1 MPIKKLFLLAL
12 LISLIDQVSAQ
23 EKWNLLQCVDYA
35 MKNNIAV
42 RQAEIQT
49 RLSELTLKQSKLAQY
64 PSLTYGING
73 SYSSGRNQDPTTFNL
88 ITKGYLSSS
97 MSLQSGVEL
106 FNWYSKKNTIAAN
119 QYDLQASAAAVE
131 KQKNDIALVV
141 ANAYLQILLAKE
153 QVRIA
158 EVQLQLSQARL
169 INVRKLV
176 NAGSLPELNAAEIE
190 AQVATD
196 SASLIG
202 ARGTVDQN
210 YLFLKAYMNI
220 DATSPLE
227 IQEPSIDQIPVEN
240 ITELQPDLVYARAIK
255 NFPQQRYNQLKLLS
269 AQKTSAAAKGS
280 MMPTFSLFGSLGS
293 RYTNQAEN
301 VSGVSYYTPTSAIG
315 KVSVNG
321 ISYDVLPA
329 QPVPVYTFNKP
340 AVFNQFGDNFNQSI
354 GISLNVPIFNGSL
367 LRSNYERSKINI
379 ESVQLQRDQD
389 DQKLKQDIYQA
400 YDAAVVAKEKFNA
413 SLKSVETAQRSYDF
427 ANKRYN
433 IGFLTTIELVT
444 IQNNLFT
451 AKLQYALNQFDY
463 VFKMKVLEYYKGEGL
478 KL

>member
-1 MPIKKLFLLAL
+1 MPIKKLFIVAVCFCAM
-12 LISLIDQVSAQ
+12 VSVNAQ
-23 EKWNLLQCVDYA
+23 ERWNLLQCVDYA

-42 RQAEIQT
+42 KQAEIQP
-49 RLSELTLKQSKLAQY
+49 RLSQLILHQSKLSQY
-64 PSLTYGING
+64 PSLNYGING

-88 ITKGYLSSS
+88 ITRGYLSSS
-97 MSLQSGVEL
+97 MSLQTGVAL
-106 FNWYSKKNTIAAN
+106 FNWYSKRNTIAAN
-119 QYDLQASAAAVE
+119 QIDVQASAAAVD

-141 ANAYLQILLAKE
+141 ANAYLQVLLAKE

-169 INVRKLV
+169 INVKKLV

-196 SASLIG
+196 SSTVIS
-202 ARGTVDQN
+202 ARGSVDQN

-220 DATSPLE
+220 DATQPLE
-227 IQEPSIDQIPVEN
+227 IVEPPIELIPIEN
-240 ITELQPDLVYARAIK
+240 IADLQPDAVYAKAAK
-255 NFPQQRYNQLKLLS
+255 NFPLQRLNQLKFLS
-269 AQKTSAAAKGS
+269 AQKTVAAAKGA
-280 MMPTFSLFGSLGS
+280 MMPTLSMFGTLGS
-293 RYTNQAEN
+293 RYTNQAQTI
-301 VSGVSYYTPTSAIG
+301 SGVTYYNPAIG
-315 KVSVNG
+315 KVTVNG
-321 ISYDVLPA
+321 VSYDVLPA
-329 QPVPVYTFNKP
+329 QPLATYSFSKP
-340 AVFNQFGDNFNQSI
+340 SIFNQISDNFSQSVGLSI
-354 GISLNVPIFNGSL
+354 NVPIFNGSN
-367 LRSNYERSKINI
+367 LRTSYERSKINI
-379 ESVQLQRDQD
+379 ESIQLQRDQD

-400 YDAAVVAKEKFNA
+400 YNAAVVAREKFNA
-413 SLKSVETAQRSYDF
+413 SRKSVETAQRSFDF
-427 ANKRYN
+427 ASKRYN